1 MDKFDR
7 KLLGYDINQVNQ
19 FVDDTIIKVDMMINK
34 MKSKDLEIEKL
45 KDELEY
51 YKNNENMINQTINIE
66 EPKVIKESDK
76 IINKAKDNANKIIN
90 DALEKAEELENES
103 QRLRRNILIYKT
115 NMQDILEE
123 QYKLIDDLDKVEL
136 NDTNN

>member
-51 YKNNENMINQTINIE
+51 YKNNENTINQTINIE

-136 NDTNN
+136 NDTNK

>member
-7 KLLGYDINQVNQ
+7 RLLGYDINQVNQ

-51 YKNNENMINQTINIE
+51 YKNNENTINQTINIE

-136 NDTNN
+136 NDTNK

>member
-19 FVDDTIIKVDMMINK
+19 FVDDTIIKVDLMINK

-45 KDELEY
+45 KDELDY
-51 YKNNENMINQTINIE
+51 YKNNENTINQTINIE

-136 NDTNN
+136 NDTNK

>member
-1 MDKFDR
+1 MDKFSR
-7 KLLGYDINQVNQ
+7 QLFGYDINQVNQ
-19 FVDDTIIKVDMMINK
+19 FVDDTVIKVDMMINK

-51 YKNNENMINQTINIE
+51 YKSNENIVNQTINIE
-66 EPKVIKESDK
+66 EPKTIKESDK
-76 IINKAKDNANKIIN
+76 IISKAKDNANKIIN

-123 QYKLIDDLDKVEL
+123 QYKLIDDLDKVDL

>member
-51 YKNNENMINQTINIE
+51 YKNNENKINQTINIE

-136 NDTNN
+136 NDTNK

>member
-7 KLLGYDINQVNQ
+7 KLLGYDIKQVNQ

-34 MKSKDLEIEKL
+34 MKSKDLEIERL

-51 YKNNENMINQTINIE
+51 YKNNENIINQTINIE
-66 EPKVIKESDK
+66 EPKTIKESDK

-90 DALEKAEELENES
+90 DALEKAEELEKDS

-115 NMQDILEE
+115 NMQDVLEE
-123 QYKLIDDLDKVEL
+123 QYKLIDELDKVEL

>member
-45 KDELEY
+45 KDELDY
-51 YKNNENMINQTINIE
+51 YKNNENTINQTINIE

-136 NDTNN
+136 NDTNK

>member
-51 YKNNENMINQTINIE
+51 YKNNENIINQTINIE
-66 EPKVIKESDK
+66 EPKTIKESDK

-90 DALEKAEELENES
+90 DALEKAEELEKDS

-123 QYKLIDDLDKVEL
+123 QYRLIDDLDKVEL